1 MNKKEIKFLLD
12 KFRDEI
18 SKINIDEALNEWTFE
33 KYCSVIDNISKL
45 CKKELEEY
53 RWKIKK

>member
-1 MNKKEIKFLLD
+1 MDKKEIKLFWD

-33 KYCSVIDNISKL
+33 KYCSVIDDIFEL
-45 CKKELEEY
+45 CKK
-53 RWKIKK
+53 RIGGI